1 MHTMNLTRQNPLVR
15 YAALS
20 LALAAAIASAQTLQ
34 IEPASAGSAK
44 KPMLQP
50 AKAENFIVYK
60 EAGRYGGWP
69 ANHGLWQWG
78 NELVVGF
85 TSTWYKK
92 TEGHQ
97 IDRSKPSYEW
107 QARSLDGGRT
117 WKTESDLPFAD
128 REKEAKPS
136 SLKEPIDFTAK
147 DFALMFRFG
156 GLHDGPSWFY
166 TTTDRCKTW
175 KGPYSFEVPGV
186 EKICTRTDLIVL
198 GPKDCLMFGSC
209 AKKNDGKEGRVFCA
223 RTTDGGMTWKL
234 VSLIGEE
241 TVPGGYAIM
250 PSSLRLK
257 DGTLL
262 TMIRRSDPKVS
273 GFIEAWRSSDL
284 GKTWKMTGKAVTGI
298 GGNPPALVQL
308 QDGRVAISYGYRHKP
323 SSMRACISED
333 GGITWGQEILLR
345 EDAVD
350 GDIGYPRAVTR
361 PDGRVMTIYYY
372 NGPKEE
378 DRAIEGTLWAPP
390 VAGKKG
396 EANAPAA
403 SAVSEDWGAYVIV
416 PSTTAAQNM
425 VLEATNAGK
434 AKGTPVS
441 VNKPVKGAAHQ
452 KWLILPATGNGAQAG
467 QVVIKAAHAPD
478 LVLSVADGSNKM
490 GTLITLEPD
499 KGEKSQRWT
508 LIRRDNGGYSLEVAS
523 APGMGMDHFG
533 GNATPGS
540 KVDLWKDTGKDSHL
554 QWFIR
559 PLAGTGIAQAS
570 EAEETTAKYE
580 PRPIKP
586 EDIKRGEIK
595 KFNFTQSAIFPG
607 TTREVTVFIPA
618 QYDGSKAAC
627 VYVKT
632 DGFNAKEQDFMET
645 MISSG
650 EMPVTIGVFVR
661 PGELPTPIPGTAG
674 RRNRCFEYDAVN
686 DNNVRFFIED
696 LLPFVE
702 KEYSLKLSHSG
713 NDRCISGGSS
723 GGITAFNAAWQ
734 RPDAFSRVY
743 CASGSFV
750 AFRGGHEFPTLV
762 RKTEPKA
769 IRTFMTTGMRDMEN
783 AAGDWFLLDQ
793 EMDKAMK
800 FSGYDYIFRIIN
812 GGHVAGYMDNYQ
824 EAMSYLW
831 KGWPEPVKAGAGAPR
846 MQDVLLPEQPWE
858 AMASV
863 EVKQPRSPVSNA
875 AGNVFFINGTGS
887 ILKLDGEGKVA
898 PFVKQPGDASGLSV
912 GADGMLYAVSSKSGK
927 VMSYDAKGEA
937 RMIAEGV
944 PGSYVQAMP
953 KGGLYVTTENGDVSW
968 VKDGKS
974 TLVDKAGMK
983 RATGLALRPDQWL
996 LSVADGDSKWVYSYQ
1011 VNEDGSLVNKERFF
1025 WLHVADWDDDAGA
1038 ESVCYALEG
1047 QMFVASRIGVQ
1058 ICADDGPTQVIL
1070 PVPDG
1075 GRVTG
1080 VCLGGKDGDTLY
1092 AFTKNKVWQRK
1103 VKVHA
1108 VGAWSPWTK
1117 VVPTKL

>member
-1 MHTMNLTRQNPLVR
+1 MNRFRQSRLAFCSFFTLAV
-15 YAALS
+15 AAS
-20 LALAAAIASAQTLQ
+20 IATAQTLK
-34 IEPASAGSAK
+34 IEPATSGPAK
-44 KPMLQP
+44 KPLLRS
-50 AKAENFIVYK
+50 AKVEHFTVYQ
-60 EAGRYGGWP
+60 EPGRYGGWP
-69 ANHGLWQWG
+69 ANHGFWQWG
-78 NELVVGF
+78 DELVVGF

-92 TEGHQ
+92 TKEHQ
-97 IDRSKPSYEW
+97 IDREKPSYEW

-117 WKTESDLPFAD
+117 WKTETDLPFAD
-128 REKEAKPS
+128 HEKEAKPTA
-136 SLKEPIDFTAK
+136 LKKPLDFTAK
-147 DFALMFRFG
+147 DFALLFRFG

-175 KGPYSFEVPGV
+175 KGPYSFTVPGV

-223 RTTDGGMTWKL
+223 RTTDGGLSWNL

-308 QDGRVAISYGYRHKP
+308 QDGRVAITYGFRHKP
-323 SSMRACISED
+323 SGMRACISED
-333 GGITWGQEILLR
+333 SGMTWGPEILLR

-350 GDIGYPRAVTR
+350 GDMGYPRALVR
-361 PDGRVMTIYYY
+361 PDGQVMTIYYY
-372 NGPKEE
+372 NGPREE
-378 DRAIEGTLWAPP
+378 DRVIAGTLWTPPAPSTP
-390 VAGKKG
+390 AEAGS
-396 EANAPAA
+396 ASSTAA
-403 SAVSEDWGAYVIV
+403 GDWGAYVIV
-416 PSTTAAQNM
+416 PSTTAAQGL
-425 VLEATNAGK
+425 VLEAVNGGK
-434 AKGTPVS
+434 GQGTAVS
-441 VNKPVKGAAHQ
+441 VNKPSKGAAHQ
-452 KWLILPATGNGAQAG
+452 RWLITPATGPGAGAG

-478 LVLSVADGSNKM
+478 LVLSVADGSSKM
-490 GTLITLEPD
+490 GAIISLEPD
-499 KGEKSQRWT
+499 RGEKSQRWT
-508 LIRRDNGGYSLEVAS
+508 LIPRDNGGYSLTPAH
-523 APGMGMDHFG
+523 APDMGMDHFG
-533 GNATPGS
+533 GNPAPGA

-559 PLAGTGIAQAS
+559 PLAGTGVVQVNG
-570 EAEETTAKYE
+570 AEEATAKYE
-580 PRPIKP
+580 PKAIKL
-586 EDIKRGEIK
+586 EDIKRGQIK
-595 KFNFTQSAIFPG
+595 KFTFTQSVIFPG

-618 QYDGSKAAC
+618 QYDGSKPAC

-650 EMPVTIGVFVR
+650 EMPVTVGVFVR
-661 PGELPTPIPGTAG
+661 PGDLPAPMPGTAG

-686 DNNVRFFIED
+686 DNNVRFFVEE
-696 LLPFVE
+696 LLPYVE
-702 KEYSLKLSHSG
+702 KEYALKLSHSG

-723 GGITAFNAAWQ
+723 GGITAFNVAWQ

-769 IRTFMTTGMRDMEN
+769 IRTFMTTGIRDMEN

-831 KGWPEPVKAGAGAPR
+831 KGWPEPVKVGAGAPR
-846 MQDVLLPEQPWE
+846 MQDVLLPEQPWQ
-858 AMASV
+858 AMESV

-875 AGNVFFINGTGS
+875 AGDVYYVDGTGS
-887 ILKLDGEGKVA
+887 IMRLDAAGKMSV
-898 PFVKQPGDASGLSV
+898 FVKQAGDVTGLTV
-912 GADGMLYAVSSKSGK
+912 GADGTLYSVSSKSGK
-927 VMSYDAKGEA
+927 VMRYAANGEA
-937 RMIAEGV
+937 QVTAQGV
-944 PGSYVQAMP
+944 SGSYAQAMP
-953 KGGLYVTTENGDVSW
+953 QGGLYVSAENGNLWW

-974 TLVDKAGMK
+974 TLVDEKAMK
-983 RATGLALRPDQWL
+983 RPTGLTLRPDQWL
-996 LSVADGDSKWVYSYQ
+996 LAVADGDSKWVYSYQ
-1011 VNEDGSLVNKERFF
+1011 VNEDGSLKNKERFF
-1025 WLHVADWDDDAGA
+1025 WLHVADWEDDAGA
-1038 ESVCYALEG
+1038 ESLCYAREG
-1047 QMFVASRIGVQ
+1047 QMFVASRMGVQ

-1075 GRVTG
+1075 SRVFG

-1092 AFTKNKVWQRK
+1092 AFTDKKVWQRK

-1108 VGAWSPWTK
+1108 VGAWSPWTA